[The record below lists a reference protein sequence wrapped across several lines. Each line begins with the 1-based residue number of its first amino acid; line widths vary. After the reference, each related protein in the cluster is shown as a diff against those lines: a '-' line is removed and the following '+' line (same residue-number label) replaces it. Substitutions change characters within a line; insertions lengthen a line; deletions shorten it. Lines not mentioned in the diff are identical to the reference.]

1 MFYCRPTACLG
12 LPIVLLFW
20 YIKSFKI
27 QHMETI
33 LQPTLCI
40 IPVQAPSTL
49 HLQHYSCWL
58 GVRETQTSSL
68 SKVDKRSLCKLQELQ
83 SKLLENRRTKFVR
96 MSYTC
101 LPYTAAFPVA
111 AARTWNDLP
120 FHVTST
126 SSLPVFQS
134 RLKMHLF
141 RRPFP

>member
-1 MFYCRPTACLG
+1 
-12 LPIVLLFW
+12 
-20 YIKSFKI
+20 
-27 QHMETI
+27 METI

-101 LPYTAAFPVA
+101 LPYTAVDCRRPSFSCRHCPHLERPAVPRHVHIISACFPKPPEDAPFPASFPVTFVQCL
-111 AARTWNDLP
+111 RSDSC
-120 FHVTST
+120 H
-126 SSLPVFQS
+126 
-134 RLKMHLF
+134 H
-141 RRPFP
+141 